1 MAFQIVVHLLISV
14 MWMFLSESYTLA
26 SFSVGFLVGGVL
38 LILLRKFLPGKL
50 YLIRVFNI
58 IKLLLIFIRELILSN
73 IEIVKLVY
81 KPKPNFEPGIFA
93 YPTDL
98 KSNWELTLLANLI
111 TLTPGSL
118 SVAFS
123 EDNKTIFVHAMHIE
137 NVEDEIQSIKETF
150 EHAIK
155 EVTR

>member
-14 MWMFLSESYTLA
+14 MWMFLSETYTIG
-26 SFSVGFLVGGVL
+26 SFFVGFLIGAVL
-38 LILLRKFLPGKL
+38 LTALRRFIPGRL
-50 YLIRVFNI
+50 YLVRVYHI
-58 IKLLLIFIRELILSN
+58 VKLVLIFIRELILSN

-81 KPKPNFEPGIFA
+81 QRKPSFEPGIFA
-93 YPTDL
+93 YPTNL
-98 KSNWELTLLANLI
+98 KSDWEITLLANLI

-118 SVAFS
+118 SVAIS

-137 NVEDEIQSIKETF
+137 NIEDEISGIKDTF
-150 EHAIK
+150 EHAIR

>member
-1 MAFQIVVHLLISV
+1 MAFQIIVHLLISI
-14 MWMFLSESYTLA
+14 MWMFLSETYTFT
-26 SFSVGFLVGGVL
+26 SFAVGFLVGGIL
-38 LILLRKFLPGKL
+38 LILLRKFIPGKL
-50 YLIRVFNI
+50 YLIRLFSI
-58 IKLLLIFIRELILSN
+58 LKLLLIFIRELILSN

-81 KPKPNFEPGIFA
+81 KKRPNFEPGIFA

-98 KSNWELTLLANLI
+98 KSDWELTLLANLI

-137 NVEDEIQSIKETF
+137 NVEDEIESIKETF
-150 EHAIK
+150 EAAIK